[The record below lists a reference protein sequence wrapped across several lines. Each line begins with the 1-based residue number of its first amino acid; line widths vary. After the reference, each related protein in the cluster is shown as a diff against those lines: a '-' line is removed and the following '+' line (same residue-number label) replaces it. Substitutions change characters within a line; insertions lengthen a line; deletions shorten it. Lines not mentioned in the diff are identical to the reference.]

1 MIQKIPFLIDNS
13 FNITK
18 KEEQSLNF
26 FWYGFTVY
34 TLFFVLSATESFI
47 SPAACQGLQ
56 AIGFIVMIFG
66 ASGLIKSKID
76 DPYLQLVF
84 WIYFL
89 YSVSI
94 IFRGAEYDFKS
105 IKLMVFDVS
114 YGAMPYFAPLVL
126 LIPRKVGFYK
136 KIFNILI
143 ILGIFF
149 ILCVILFYKV
159 LHDPDRLSLISL
171 GYIETFF
178 GLLAYPVSFLLLT
191 YLYHSDKKSLLG
203 LGKINILALVVM
215 LISLFFL
222 IYRARRG
229 SIAMCVSTLACVGMI
244 YISTT
249 KRKML
254 IILMSVIFIGAVAV
268 FFAGR
273 KTPAMFNFVID
284 RGDEDTR
291 TGVEE
296 YMYADMTT
304 NDWII
309 GKGIN
314 GKYFC
319 PIIDNVNDATGYRE
333 NIETGY
339 LQIIL
344 KGGLVS
350 LTLLLLILLPA
361 VYKGL
366 FNSKNVLSKSA
377 AVWIFLWIIYL
388 KPIIG
393 NTFSMH
399 YLIVWIA
406 VGICYSK
413 KIRNMSDITIKS
425 YLQRSN

>member
-1 MIQKIPFLIDNS
+1 
-13 FNITK
+13 
-18 KEEQSLNF
+18 
-26 FWYGFTVY
+26 
-34 TLFFVLSATESFI
+34 VLSATESFI
-47 SPAACQGLQ
+47 SPAACQGVQ

-66 ASGLIKSKID
+66 ASGLIKFKMD
-76 DPYLQLVF
+76 DPYLKFVF

-94 IFRGAEYDFKS
+94 IFRGAESDFKS
-105 IKLMVFDVS
+105 LKMMIFDVS
-114 YGAMPYFAPLVL
+114 YGGMPYFAPLIL
-126 LIPRKVGFYK
+126 LFSRKIGYYK
-136 KIFNILI
+136 KIFEVLI
-143 ILGIFF
+143 ILGVFF
-149 ILCVILFYKV
+149 IICAVVFYKV
-159 LHDPDRLSLISL
+159 LYDPDRYSLISL

-178 GLLAYPVSFLLLT
+178 GILAYPVSFILLT
-191 YLYHSDKKSLLG
+191 YLYHNDKKNFLG
-203 LGKINILALVVM
+203 LGKINLLAIGVM
-215 LISLFFL
+215 LIALFFL

-254 IILMSVIFIGAVAV
+254 IILMSVIFIAAIAV

-273 KTPAMFNFVID
+273 KTPAMLNFVIE
-284 RGDEDTR
+284 RGNEDTR

-296 YMYADMTT
+296 YMYADMST

-319 PIIDNVNDATGYRE
+319 PTIDNVNDATGYRE
-333 NIETGY
+333 SIETGY

-361 VYKGL
+361 VYNGL
-366 FNSKNVLSKSA
+366 FNSKNILSKSA
-377 AVWIFLWIIYL
+377 ATWIFLWIIYL

-399 YLIVWIA
+399 YLLVWIA

-425 YLQRSN
+425 YLHRSN